1 MKRRALA
8 FRACSA
14 AVLASAA
21 LLGSGAASAA
31 DGDGKVGMNAKAF
44 LAECEKGVEF
54 WCSNQIYLVDINDSL
69 RRAAKN
75 ERKTHCL
82 PKKGDGTSA
91 ERNAK
96 IVAAVKGWFAQH
108 PEEVAAKGDASGPIF
123 KAMDQ
128 LWPGACPG

>member
-1 MKRRALA
+1 MRRAVG
-8 FRACSA
+8 FRAYSA
-14 AVLASAA
+14 AVLASAV
-21 LLGSGAASAA
+21 LLGCAAASAA
-31 DGDGKVGMNAKAF
+31 NDDGKVGMNAKAF

-54 WCSNQIYLVDINDSL
+54 WCSNQIYTVDINDSL
-69 RRAAKN
+69 RHMAKN

-82 PKKGDGTSA
+82 PKKGDGTNA

-108 PEEVAAKGDASGPIF
+108 PEEVAAKGDASGPIL
-123 KAMDQ
+123 KAMEQ